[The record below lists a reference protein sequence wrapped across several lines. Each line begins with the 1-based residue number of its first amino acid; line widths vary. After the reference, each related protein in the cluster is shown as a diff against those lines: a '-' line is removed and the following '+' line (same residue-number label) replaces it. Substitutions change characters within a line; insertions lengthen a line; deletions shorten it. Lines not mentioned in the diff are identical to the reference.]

1 MNTFKDMLR
10 KLLTLVTIFL
20 AMQTAQ
26 AAHIVGGEIY
36 YDRIGSDLNGN
47 PKYVITIH
55 LYRECASTGFDAVI
69 GYRVYHQN
77 DSAYTDEQFFC
88 EEPIFA
94 TLPLV
99 DDDPCVTPPTN
110 MCIEG
115 AVYRD
120 TIVLPLYD
128 EGYYISYQRCCWS
141 ASMENIV
148 NPGDNGITLK
158 TFIPGADLVSE
169 ANNNARFTNYPPL
182 VLCSGLTLHFDHSGL
197 DPDGDSLVY
206 ELITPLAGGD
216 SFIPDPDEPPGPY
229 QNIEW
234 EVGFSAIQ
242 PFGPGSDIDL
252 DSTTGI
258 IDFHPN
264 MIGNYVVGIGVREY
278 RNELLISQKIRTF
291 GYRVVTCDV
300 AIPIQLEITS
310 DTLEV
315 DGSTVP
321 VLESCGSM
329 DFIINRLDADEELI
343 VRIAVAGSATNGV
356 DYTFLPDTLIM
367 PVNVLSD
374 TITISSFYDGIEE
387 GDENIDIYII
397 LPNLCGATFDTTAI
411 SVVIADYLPML
422 STHSDTLKVCA
433 DFNETGQIYVNVTQG
448 MPPYA
453 YEWDPSNVVFSDND
467 SVIVLPGTLES
478 GINEYTVTVTDACSK
493 QIVTPAIYVDNRCPA
508 VVPNVITADG
518 NHLNDLFV
526 IDNLTDYPAVAVKIF
541 NRWGVLVYET
551 EKYANDW
558 SGKDMK
564 GNDLESGTYF
574 YMVTPASEKYTYDD
588 QEETKF
594 TLHGFVQIVR

>member
-1 MNTFKDMLR
+1 MLR
-10 KLLTLVTIFL
+10 KLLTLITIVL
-20 AMQTAQ
+20 AMQNAQ

-47 PKYVITIH
+47 PKYLITIQ

-77 DSAYTDEQFFC
+77 DTAYTDGQFFC
-88 EEPIFA
+88 TAPIFT

-115 AVYRD
+115 AIYTD

-148 NPGDNGITLK
+148 QPGDNGITLT

-182 VLCSGLTLHFDHSGL
+182 VLCSGLNLQFDHSGL

-206 ELITPLAGGD
+206 ELITPIAGGD
-216 SFIPDPDEPPGPY
+216 SFVPDPDEPPGPY
-229 QNIEW
+229 ANLVW
-234 EVGFSAIQ
+234 EVGFSALQ
-242 PFGPGSDIDL
+242 PFGPGSSTDL
-252 DSTTGI
+252 DAETGI
-258 IDFHPN
+258 IDFYPN
-264 MIGNYVVGIGVREY
+264 MIGNYAVGIGVREY
-278 RNELLISQKIRTF
+278 RNNVLISQKIRTF

-300 AIPIQLEITS
+300 EIPIQLVVTS

-315 DGSTVP
+315 GGTIVP
-321 VLESCGSM
+321 VLESCGSLN
-329 DFIINRLDADEELI
+329 FIINRLDADEELI
-343 VRIAVAGSATNGV
+343 VRIAVSGAATNGV

-367 PVNVLSD
+367 PANVLSD
-374 TITISSFYDGIEE
+374 TLTISSFYDGIEE
-387 GDENIDIYII
+387 GEEDIQVYVI

-411 SVVIADYLPML
+411 SMVITDYLPML

-448 MPPYA
+448 LPPYSYA
-453 YEWDPSNVVFSDND
+453 WDPSAIFFPDND
-467 SVIVLPGTLES
+467 SIWIAASTLGT
-478 GINEYTVTVTDACSK
+478 GINTYTVTVTDACSK
-493 QIVTPAIYVDNRCPA
+493 EMTSPVMYVENKCPVAI
-508 VVPNVITADG
+508 PNIITADG
-518 NHLNDLFV
+518 NNLNDLF
-526 IDNLTDYPAVAVKIF
+526 IIENLTDYAAVSLKIF
-541 NRWGVLVYET
+541 NRWGNLVYET

-558 SGKDMK
+558 SGKDMQ
-564 GNDLESGTYF
+564 GNDLDPGTYF
-574 YMVTPASEKYTYDD
+574 YTVTPASQKYTYDD